1 MPPRRP
7 PTPPWW
13 TILVV
18 AALGWGFYH
27 LHDALV
33 PFLLSFALAF
43 LLNPVVH
50 FCEVRG
56 FRREQ
61 VVLAI
66 YLVVAGVITMTA
78 NWVLP
83 AVTRE
88 LALLEGKVP
97 GYITRAQELVA
108 AAQNTVAHRLP
119 FGSHVVE
126 SWNLKL
132 YEPVMEQLP
141 KIPAYV
147 MGLVPLFSLL
157 FLVPFITFFMLMDAP
172 SFLQQGIQ
180 ILPSR
185 YVEQALHLLSELDT
199 ALGNYIRGVLIIA
212 GAIGSAS
219 YVGLTLLGVNYPVAI
234 AALAGLS
241 SLIPYLGAVMG
252 LVVGGAVAFFQF
264 QNIVMPLK
272 VAALFVGIR
281 LADEALV
288 QPFVAKHSVHLHPMV
303 FLFALMAGGKVFGF
317 IGLVFAVP
325 AVCMLKAVV
334 SVAWDWYVSEAQ
346 MVLDQG
352 VSGSDVPYC

>member
-13 TILVV
+13 TLLIV
-18 AALGWGFYH
+18 AAAAWGFYH

-50 FCEVRG
+50 WFEVRG

-61 VVLAI
+61 VVMAI
-66 YLVVAGVITMTA
+66 YLVVAAVITLTA

-83 AVTRE
+83 AVTAE

-97 GYITRAQELVA
+97 GYITRAKELVS
-108 AAQNTVAHRLP
+108 AAQFAAAHRLP

-132 YEPVMEQLP
+132 YEPVMHQLP

-172 SFLQQGIQ
+172 SVLQKGIQ

-212 GAIGSAS
+212 GAIGTAS
-219 YVGLTLLGVNYPVAI
+219 YIGLLALQVNYPLAI

-241 SLIPYLGAVMG
+241 SIIPYLGAAMG
-252 LVVGGAVAFFQF
+252 MAVGGLVAFFQF
-264 QNIVMPLK
+264 QNAVMPLK

-288 QPFVAKHSVHLHPMV
+288 QPFVAKHSVHLHPMI

-317 IGLVFAVP
+317 IGLLFAVP
-325 AVCMLKAVV
+325 AACMAKAVI

-346 MVLDQG
+346 MVLDMG
-352 VSGSDVPYC
+352 VDGSDVPYC

>member
-13 TILVV
+13 TLLIL
-18 AALGWGFYH
+18 AAMAWGFYH

-50 FCEVRG
+50 WFEVRG

-61 VVLAI
+61 VVMAI
-66 YLVVAGVITMTA
+66 YLVVAGIITMTA

-83 AVTRE
+83 AATRE

-97 GYITRAQELVA
+97 GYITRAKELVG
-108 AAQNTVAHRLP
+108 AAQFAVAHRLP
-119 FGSHVVE
+119 FGAHVVE

-132 YEPVMEQLP
+132 YEPVMDQLP

-147 MGLVPLFSLL
+147 LGLVPLFSLL

-172 SFLQQGIQ
+172 TFLQKGIQ

-185 YVEQALHLLSELDT
+185 YVEQALHLLSELDA

-212 GAIGSAS
+212 GAIGVAS
-219 YVGLTLLGVNYPVAI
+219 YVGLVALGINYPLAI
-234 AALAGLS
+234 ATLAGIS

-252 LVVGGAVAFFQF
+252 MAVGGVIAFFQF
-264 QNIVMPLK
+264 QNLAMPLK
-272 VAALFVGIR
+272 VAVLFVGIR
-281 LADEALV
+281 LGDEAIV

-352 VSGSDVPYC
+352 VDGSEVPYC

>member
-13 TILVV
+13 TLLVV
-18 AALGWGFYH
+18 AAAAWGAFH
-27 LHDALV
+27 LRDALV

-50 FCEVRG
+50 WFEVRG

-61 VVLAI
+61 VVLGI
-66 YLVVAGVITMTA
+66 YLVVAAVITLTA

-83 AVTRE
+83 AITSE

-97 GYITRAQELVA
+97 GYISRAKELVS
-108 AAQNTVAHRLP
+108 AAQHSAAQRLP
-119 FGSHVVE
+119 FGSQVVE

-132 YEPVMEQLP
+132 YEPVMNQLP

-172 SFLQQGIQ
+172 SFLQKGIQ

-212 GAIGSAS
+212 GAIAMAS
-219 YVGLTLLGVNYPVAI
+219 YIGLLALNVNYPLAI

-241 SLIPYLGAVMG
+241 SVVPYLGVVMG
-252 LVVGGAVAFFQF
+252 MVVGGLVAFFQS
-264 QNIVMPLK
+264 QSLALPLK

-281 LADEALV
+281 FADEALIV
-288 QPFVAKHSVHLHPMV
+288 PFVAKHSVNLHPMV
-303 FLFALMAGGKVFGF
+303 FLFALMAGGKIFGF
-317 IGLVFAVP
+317 IGLLFAVP
-325 AVCMLKAVV
+325 AACIIKAVI

-346 MVLDQG
+346 MVLDMG
-352 VSGSDVPYC
+352 VDGSEVPYC